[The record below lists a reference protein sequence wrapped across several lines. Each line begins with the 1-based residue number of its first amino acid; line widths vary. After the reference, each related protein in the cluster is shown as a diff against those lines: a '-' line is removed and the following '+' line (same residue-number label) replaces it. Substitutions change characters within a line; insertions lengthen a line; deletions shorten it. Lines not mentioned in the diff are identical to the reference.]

1 MRKLLLALT
10 AATAIVSSPARAQHP
25 AKPIRYEANRFTV
38 GLAAMPI
45 SALWMTGG
53 PSHPHSSPGDENQRG
68 VFDVQGLRR

>member
-1 MRKLLLALT
+1 VAVLPNSPNEFANFIAENIEKLTKVTMFQLA
-10 AATAIVSSPARAQHP
+10 VSA
-25 AKPIRYEANRFTV
+25 
-38 GLAAMPI
+38 GLAATPI